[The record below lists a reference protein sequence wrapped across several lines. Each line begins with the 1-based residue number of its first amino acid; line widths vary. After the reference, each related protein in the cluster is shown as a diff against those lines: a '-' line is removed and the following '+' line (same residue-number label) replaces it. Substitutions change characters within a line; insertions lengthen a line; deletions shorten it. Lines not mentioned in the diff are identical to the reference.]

1 MKLKIP
7 NIIFFILTLQL
18 FTISCINPFAP
29 ELDENIGNESSL
41 ISDLKTIDGV
51 FNNLQYAYTF
61 KDTTIYGEL
70 LNPNFTFTYR
80 NYETGIDEAWGR
92 ELEMH
97 VTHGL
102 FNNAERLDLI
112 WNRIIA
118 ITADSTNVTRSFNL
132 TITFNPTNIEY
143 VEGKVNLQLGKSM
156 ENKWQIITWIDE
168 SNF

>member
-1 MKLKIP
+1 MKFKKA
-7 NIIFFILTLQL
+7 NIIFLFLGIQI

-41 ISDLKTIDGV
+41 ISDLKTIDGI
-51 FNNLQYAYTF
+51 FNNMQYAYTF

-70 LNPNFTFTYR
+70 LNPNFTFTFR
-80 NYETGIDEAWGR
+80 NYETEVDEAWGR
-92 ELEMH
+92 ELEMR
-97 VTHGL
+97 TTYGL
-102 FNNAERLDLI
+102 FNNVERLDLI
-112 WNRIIA
+112 WNRIVS

-132 TITFNPTNIEY
+132 TVTYNPMDIEY
-143 VEGKVNLQLGKSM
+143 VEGKVNLQLAKSA

>member
-18 FTISCINPFAP
+18 FAISCINPFAP

-92 ELEMH
+92 ELEMI
-97 VTHGL
+97 VTYGL

-112 WNRIIA
+112 WNRIVA

-132 TITFNPTNIEY
+132 TITFNPTDIEY
-143 VEGKVNLQLGKSM
+143 VEGKVNLQLEKSK

>member
-1 MKLKIP
+1 MNIKLK
-7 NIIFFILTLQL
+7 NIVMVIFVSQL
-18 FTISCINPFAP
+18 FIQSCINPFAP
-29 ELDENIGNESSL
+29 ELDENIESESSL
-41 ISDLKTIDGV
+41 ISDLKNIDGV

-70 LNPNFTFTYR
+70 LSPNFTFSYR
-80 NYETGIDEAWGR
+80 NYETEVDEAWGR
-92 ELEMH
+92 ELEMR

-112 WNRIIA
+112 WNRIVA

-132 TITFNPTNIEY
+132 TITFNPTDIEY
-143 VEGKVNLQLGKSM
+143 VEGKVNLQLEKSQ
-156 ENKWQIITWIDE
+156 ENRWQIITWIDE